1 MALALVRHDPR
12 VARHIDDRVVA
23 GDEVVSF
30 GELFVQRP
38 AKPRGLLD
46 VALNGIRQRPRRVLH
61 EMVVL
66 PSHRQAAHANT
77 PLQRH
82 NAFAPFFGMEARVLS
97 ARYCRMAPDSNS
109 DGGPPRS
116 AGSCSTMAG
125 MRLFGAMRRNA
136 GANCLPRPMWMG
148 TMRYG
153 SAAPSRDIVTLLS
166 YGVSSSSK
174 GRPPQAPCAV
184 AKRAFCGNIARRAS
198 SSNSVL
204 KACRVFSAS
213 ARCAAARVLTASSRR
228 LTLGSFSQGS
238 VPST

>member
-109 DGGPPRS
+109 DGGPPGRLARVRRWPGCDCS
-116 AGSCSTMAG
+116 ARCVGTLARTACRGRCGWARCVTAARPLQGTS
-125 MRLFGAMRRNA
+125 
-136 GANCLPRPMWMG
+136 LPCCR
-148 TMRYG
+148 T
-153 SAAPSRDIVTLLS
+153 A
-166 YGVSSSSK
+166 SSSSK